1 MTNTCTYLLL
11 TLGQRTLKAR
21 RVSETPGWEILC
33 CRGCVL
39 LPPALSPT
47 AHLASPDLQQESYS
61 SLPTSDS
68 RKGRAKHRLL
78 TFLANLPPRLRLLP
92 LGVFEQT
99 VPSSGKH
106 PAHSAALIWS
116 FLSPSCT
123 GHQPIPSL
131 PVPALRL
138 PRAFNLRPCLSPRSR
153 VSVQPPPSGFEAA
166 TCVLLLIP
174 LDHAGHPSGSQP

>member
-1 MTNTCTYLLL
+1 MRPQD
-11 TLGQRTLKAR
+11 GRSSAVEAVFR
-21 RVSETPGWEILC
+21 
-33 CRGCVL
+33 
-39 LPPALSPT
+39 SPQ
-47 AHLASPDLQQESYS
+47 P
-61 SLPTSDS
+61 SLPRPTLP
-68 RKGRAKHRLL
+68 LL
-78 TFLANLPPRLRLLP
+78 TFSRKAIPLFLP
-92 LGVFEQT
+92 LILGRAEPSTGSSHSWQTCRPGCVFSPWESEQT
-99 VPSSGKH
+99 VPSSEKH

-138 PRAFNLRPCLSPRSR
+138 PRACNLRPCLSPRSR
-153 VSVQPPPSGFEAA
+153 VSVQPPPSGYEAA